1 MRKIIVS
8 NLISLDGYYAGP
20 NGEIDWFVNIA
31 DKEFEEYSVNLINS
45 VDTMLF
51 GRITYELMESY
62 WPNAKP
68 ENDDPRIIE
77 AMNNY
82 HKIVLSRSMEK
93 VNWKNSILINGEA
106 SDEAAKLKQ
115 KPGKDIVIYGS
126 GRVVKSLMGK
136 NLIDDYR
143 IFVYPI
149 ILGNGKRMFGKFDQR
164 LNLKLVDTRKFKSGL
179 VLLHYILQQNSI

>member
-31 DKEFEEYSVNLINS
+31 DKEFEEYSVSLIKS

-82 HKIVLSRSMEK
+82 PKVVVSKTLEK
-93 VNWKNSILINGEA
+93 VEWKNSKLLKGN
-106 SDEAAKLKQ
+106 AAEEIVKLRQ
-115 KPGKDIVIYGS
+115 QPGKDIVIYGS
-126 GRVVKSLMGK
+126 GSIVAALVEK

-149 ILGNGKRMFGKFDQR
+149 ILGSGKRMFRNYESR
-164 LNLKLVDTRKFKSGL
+164 LNLKLVDSKIFKSGL
-179 VLLHYILQQNSI
+179 VLLHYVPLQI

>member
-31 DKEFEEYSVNLINS
+31 DKELEEYGINLIGN

-62 WPNAKP
+62 WPTAKP
-68 ENDDPRIIE
+68 ENDAPRIIE

-82 HKIVLSRSMEK
+82 PKVILSKTLEK
-93 VNWKNSILINGEA
+93 VSWKNSTLIKGEA
-106 SDEAAKLKQ
+106 VEEVAKLKQ
-115 KPGKDIVIYGS
+115 QHGKDIVIYGS
-126 GRVVKSLMGK
+126 GSIVALLVEKD
-136 NLIDDYR
+136 LIDDYR
-143 IFVYPI
+143 ILVCPV
-149 ILGNGKRMFGKFDQR
+149 ILGKGKRMFKDSGSR
-164 LNLKLVDTRKFKSGL
+164 LGLKLADTKKFESGL
-179 VLLHYILQQNSI
+179 VLLHYIR